1 MPEQLKKYAGS
12 CLSHQE
18 RREIAGLRTKWKIP
32 PKAETTNWD
41 VLVSETRKVFFIMN
55 WLWIFLVFVQLVWS
69 QPIHM
74 VFIFLSPKTKKKGN
88 IELSQLMTEYTSLL
102 GTLHTSQIHIPLDC
116 CIQNSMMIQSNLGY
130 ATYSNFCFKTRIE
143 RRQNKSTKKYAYR
156 PFVLVSL
163 LICFNIKHPPE
174 RK

>member
-1 MPEQLKKYAGS
+1 MKNSPKSQNNQLKCTS
-12 CLSHQE
+12 
-18 RREIAGLRTKWKIP
+18 
-32 PKAETTNWD
+32 
-41 VLVSETRKVFFIMN
+41 
-55 WLWIFLVFVQLVWS
+55 LWNQKSLFYHELIVNFSSLCAISLISTHTYGFYFSVPQN
-69 QPIHM
+69 Q
-74 VFIFLSPKTKKKGN
+74 KKGN

-102 GTLHTSQIHIPLDC
+102 GTLHTSQINIPLDC

-130 ATYSNFCFKTRIE
+130 ATYSIFCFKTRIE

-156 PFVLVSL
+156 PFLLVSL